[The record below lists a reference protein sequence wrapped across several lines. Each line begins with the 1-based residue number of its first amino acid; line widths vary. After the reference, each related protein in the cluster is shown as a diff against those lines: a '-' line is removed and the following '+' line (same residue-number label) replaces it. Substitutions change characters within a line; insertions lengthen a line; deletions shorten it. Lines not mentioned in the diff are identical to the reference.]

1 MRPTDRKKFEAVMVD
16 ARNLIGQGEP
26 YSDGDLDLM
35 FAALM
40 DLELVQIQRALI
52 DHMNGKDG
60 RWRPNP
66 HYIREAM
73 KARASIA
80 WVSADEAWAR
90 IPKPGPRASLTDWR
104 GKTVTDYRT
113 GNWPPCLLNQATTE
127 AMALAAPYLEQE
139 PPDVNAARMAFRA
152 CYERI
157 VEQEK
162 LANRA
167 PVYRVSGGGTH
178 EERQMLLQ
186 QGVEQGLLPIS
197 AAPVAGQLEYNPAGQ
212 ARIAQEMA
220 KIKAL
225 VAPKGKE

>member
-90 IPKPGPRASLTDWR
+90 IPKPWR
-104 GKTVTDYRT
+104 WRRHI
-113 GNWPPCLLNQATTE
+113 WSRSRP
-127 AMALAAPYLEQE
+127 M
-139 PPDVNAARMAFRA
+139 
-152 CYERI
+152 
-157 VEQEK
+157 
-162 LANRA
+162 
-167 PVYRVSGGGTH
+167 
-178 EERQMLLQ
+178 
-186 QGVEQGLLPIS
+186 
-197 AAPVAGQLEYNPAGQ
+197 
-212 ARIAQEMA
+212 
-220 KIKAL
+220 
-225 VAPKGKE
+225 